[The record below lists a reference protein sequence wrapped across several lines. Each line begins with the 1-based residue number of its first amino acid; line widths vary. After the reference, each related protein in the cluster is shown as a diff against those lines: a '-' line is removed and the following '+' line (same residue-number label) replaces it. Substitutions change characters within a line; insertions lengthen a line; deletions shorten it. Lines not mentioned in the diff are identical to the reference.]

1 MMSIVETFAAAD
13 FLSFLGRMIVLFG
26 FCAGLIL
33 LNAWV
38 AKRSKDRDMAR
49 RAKLDQMMRANA
61 TNDAK
66 RQARAI
72 EEVTRT
78 CLSKEDMITLFCLTS
93 GPQSISTSRADLSS
107 PSDEEPK
114 GSSVTLNIGG

>member
-26 FCAGLIL
+26 FCAGIIL
-33 LNAWV
+33 LKAWV

-78 CLSKEDMITLFCLTS
+78 CLSKEDMIMLFCSTS

-107 PSDEEPK
+107 PSDVEPK
-114 GSSVTLNIGG
+114 GSYV

>member
-26 FCAGLIL
+26 FCAGIIL
-33 LNAWV
+33 LKAWV

-66 RQARAI
+66 RLAP
-72 EEVTRT
+72 
-78 CLSKEDMITLFCLTS
+78 SK
-93 GPQSISTSRADLSS
+93 R
-107 PSDEEPK
+107 
-114 GSSVTLNIGG
+114 

>member
-26 FCAGLIL
+26 FCAGIIL
-33 LNAWV
+33 LKAWV

-78 CLSKEDMITLFCLTS
+78 CLSKEDMIMLFCSTS
-93 GPQSISTSRADLSS
+93 GPQSISTSRADPAVSYTHLGEAQDV
-107 PSDEEPK
+107 PLHRPD
-114 GSSVTLNIGG
+114 

>member
-1 MMSIVETFAAAD
+1 MSIVETFAAAD

-26 FCAGLIL
+26 FCAGIIL
-33 LNAWV
+33 LKAWV

-78 CLSKEDMITLFCLTS
+78 CLSKEDMIMLFCSTS

-107 PSDEEPK
+107 PSDEKPK